1 MFQYT
6 RQKGTMSGESILIAD
21 DSGEIRNL
29 IADYLRGLG
38 YRVQTASDGEKAVAL
53 IGAQSFDLVI
63 TDFQMPRLDGLG
75 VLQAAKAHDLD
86 IKVVILTGHPTAE
99 SAIGALRKGAYD
111 YLLKPV
117 ENLDE
122 LGHLVENALTQRRLT
137 LENRRLMEELRVL
150 NANLANRVAQR
161 TEQLHQAYDQ
171 LKSLHQMKA
180 QFVSVTSHELR
191 TPLTQILLTADLLKE
206 QISRRSLSGAEV
218 YLREMVSQSQRLQRL
233 IDNLLDFSLMERN
246 EFKLNLGECHL
257 PALVRSTAELLRP
270 RIEAKRLD
278 LGLAVPDCDITLI
291 ADEPRL
297 QNALGQL
304 LENALK
310 FTHPGG
316 RIMVGVH
323 GPTRAPWTEAASS
336 PFAVIAVIDSG
347 IGIPADQ
354 QQAIFESFTQVD
366 MSDQRRYGG
375 LGVGLTITARIVT
388 AHGGRITLKSQPGKG
403 STFAMW
409 LPMRAKTSPFVL
421 PG

>member
-21 DSGEIRNL
+21 DSGDIRNL
-29 IADYLRGLG
+29 LADYLRGLG

-53 IGAQSFDLVI
+53 IGAQPFDLVI

-161 TEQLHQAYDQ
+161 TEQLRQAYDQ
-171 LKSLHQMKA
+171 LKSLHQIKT

-246 EFKLNLGECHL
+246 EFTLNLGECHL

-278 LGLAVPDCDITLI
+278 LGLAVPDRDIALI
-291 ADEPRL
+291 ADESRL

-323 GPTRAPWTEAASS
+323 GPTRAPWTEAASA

-409 LPMRAKTSPFVL
+409 LPMRAKTSPFVI
-421 PG
+421 PK

>member
-1 MFQYT
+1 MP
-6 RQKGTMSGESILIAD
+6 GENILIAD
-21 DSGEIRNL
+21 DSADIRNL
-29 IADYLRGLG
+29 LADYLRGLG

-53 IGAQSFDLVI
+53 IGAQSFELVI

-75 VLQAAKAHDLD
+75 VLQAAKTHDLD
-86 IKVVILTGHPTAE
+86 IEVVILTGHPTAE

-122 LGHLVENALTQRRLT
+122 VGHVVENALTQRRLT
-137 LENRRLMEELRVL
+137 LENRRLVEELRVL
-150 NANLANRVAQR
+150 NINLANRVALR
-161 TEQLHQAYDQ
+161 TQQLRQAYEQLQ
-171 LKSLHQMKA
+171 SLHQMKA

-191 TPLTQILLTADLLKE
+191 TPLTQILLTADLLKD
-206 QISRRSLSGAEV
+206 QINRRSLSGAEV
-218 YLREMVSQSQRLQRL
+218 YLREMVLQSQRLQRL

-257 PALVRSTAELLRP
+257 PAMVRSTAELWRP

-278 LGLAVPDCDITLI
+278 LGLAVPDRDIALV
-291 ADEPRL
+291 ADESRL

-316 RIMVGVH
+316 RIMVGIH
-323 GPTRAPWTEAASS
+323 GPTRAPWPEAASS
-336 PFAVIAVIDSG
+336 PFSVIAVIDSG

-354 QQAIFESFTQVD
+354 QRAIFEAFTQVD

-375 LGVGLTITARIVT
+375 LGVGLTITARIVK
-388 AHGGRITLKSQPGKG
+388 AHGGRVTLKSEPGKG

-409 LPMRAKTSPFVL
+409 LPMRVKTSPFVI
-421 PG
+421 PP

>member
-1 MFQYT
+1 
-6 RQKGTMSGESILIAD
+6 MSGESILIAD

-29 IADYLRGLG
+29 LADYLRGLG
-38 YRVQTASDGEKAVAL
+38 YRVQTAADGEKAVAL
-53 IGAQSFDLVI
+53 IGAQSFELVI

-86 IKVVILTGHPTAE
+86 IEVVILTGHPTAE

-161 TEQLHQAYDQ
+161 TEQLRQAYDQ

-278 LGLAVPDCDITLI
+278 LGLAVPDCDIALI

-323 GPTRAPWTEAASS
+323 GPTRAPWAEAASS

-354 QQAIFESFTQVD
+354 QQGIFESFTLVD

>member
-1 MFQYT
+1 
-6 RQKGTMSGESILIAD
+6 MSGESILIAD

>member
-1 MFQYT
+1 
-6 RQKGTMSGESILIAD
+6 MSGESILIAD
-21 DSGEIRNL
+21 DSGDIRNL
-29 IADYLRGLG
+29 LADYLRGLG

-86 IKVVILTGHPTAE
+86 IEVVILTGHPTAE

-161 TEQLHQAYDQ
+161 TEQLRQAYDQ

-278 LGLAVPDCDITLI
+278 LSLAVPDRDIALI

-388 AHGGRITLKSQPGKG
+388 AHGGRITLKSQLGKG

>member
-1 MFQYT
+1 MP
-6 RQKGTMSGESILIAD
+6 GENILIAD
-21 DSGEIRNL
+21 DSADIRNL
-29 IADYLRGLG
+29 LADYLRGLG
-38 YRVQTASDGEKAVAL
+38 YRVQTAPDGEKAVAL
-53 IGAQSFDLVI
+53 IGAQPFELVI

-75 VLQAAKAHDLD
+75 VLQAVKAHDLD
-86 IKVVILTGHPTAE
+86 IEVVILTGHPTAE

-122 LGHLVENALTQRRLT
+122 VGHVVENALTQRRLT

-150 NANLANRVAQR
+150 NVNLANRVAQR
-161 TEQLHQAYDQ
+161 TEQLRQAYVQ
-171 LKSLHQMKA
+171 LQSLHQMKA

-191 TPLTQILLTADLLKE
+191 TPLTQILLSADMLKD

-218 YLREMVSQSQRLQRL
+218 YLREMVLQSQRLQRL

-257 PALVRSTAELLRP
+257 PVMVRSTAELWRP
-270 RIEAKRLD
+270 RIEAKRID
-278 LGLAVPDCDITLI
+278 LGLAVPDHDIALV

-323 GPTRAPWTEAASS
+323 GPTRAPWPEAAS
-336 PFAVIAVIDSG
+336 PFSVIAVIDSG

-354 QQAIFESFTQVD
+354 QRAIFDAFTQVD

-388 AHGGRITLKSQPGKG
+388 AHGGRVTLKSEPGKG

-409 LPMRAKTSPFVL
+409 LPMRIKTSPFVS
-421 PG
+421 PR

>member
-1 MFQYT
+1 
-6 RQKGTMSGESILIAD
+6 MSGESILIAD

-29 IADYLRGLG
+29 LADYLRGLG

-86 IKVVILTGHPTAE
+86 IEVVILTGHPTAE

-161 TEQLHQAYDQ
+161 TEQLRQAYDQ

-278 LGLAVPDCDITLI
+278 LSLAVPDRDIALI

-388 AHGGRITLKSQPGKG
+388 AHGGRITLKSQLGKG

>member
-1 MFQYT
+1 
-6 RQKGTMSGESILIAD
+6 
-21 DSGEIRNL
+21 
-29 IADYLRGLG
+29 
-38 YRVQTASDGEKAVAL
+38 
-53 IGAQSFDLVI
+53 
-63 TDFQMPRLDGLG
+63 
-75 VLQAAKAHDLD
+75 
-86 IKVVILTGHPTAE
+86 
-99 SAIGALRKGAYD
+99 
-111 YLLKPV
+111 
-117 ENLDE
+117 
-122 LGHLVENALTQRRLT
+122 
-137 LENRRLMEELRVL
+137 
-150 NANLANRVAQR
+150 
-161 TEQLHQAYDQ
+161 
-171 LKSLHQMKA
+171 
-180 QFVSVTSHELR
+180 
-191 TPLTQILLTADLLKE
+191 LLTADLLKE

-270 RIEAKRLD
+270 RIEAKRLE
-278 LGLAVPDCDITLI
+278 LGLAVPDRDLALI
-291 ADEPRL
+291 ADESRL

-409 LPMRAKTSPFVL
+409 LPMRAKTSPLL

>member
-1 MFQYT
+1 
-6 RQKGTMSGESILIAD
+6 MSGESILIAD

-29 IADYLRGLG
+29 LADYLRGLG

-53 IGAQSFDLVI
+53 IGAQSFELVI

-86 IKVVILTGHPTAE
+86 IEVVILTGHPTAE

-137 LENRRLMEELRVL
+137 LENRRLVEELRVL

-161 TEQLHQAYDQ
+161 TEQLRLAYDQ

-191 TPLTQILLTADLLKE
+191 TPLTQMLLTADLLKE
-206 QISRRSLSGAEV
+206 QITRRSLSGAEV
-218 YLREMVSQSQRLQRL
+218 YVREMVSQSQRLQRL

-257 PALVRSTAELLRP
+257 PALARSTAELWRP
-270 RIEAKRLD
+270 RIEAKRLGLD
-278 LGLAVPDCDITLI
+278 LTIPDRDIALT
-291 ADEPRL
+291 ADESRL

-375 LGVGLTITARIVT
+375 LGVGLTITARIVA

-409 LPMRAKTSPFVL
+409 LPMHAKTAPFVL

>member
-1 MFQYT
+1 MP
-6 RQKGTMSGESILIAD
+6 GENILIAD
-21 DSGEIRNL
+21 DSADIRNL
-29 IADYLRGLG
+29 LADYLRGLG
-38 YRVQTASDGEKAVAL
+38 YRVQTASDGEKAAAL
-53 IGAQSFDLVI
+53 IGAQPFELVI

-75 VLQAAKAHDLD
+75 VLQAAKTHDLD
-86 IKVVILTGHPTAE
+86 IEVVILTGHPTAE

-122 LGHLVENALTQRRLT
+122 VGHIVENALTQRRLT
-137 LENRRLMEELRVL
+137 LENRRLVEELRVL
-150 NANLANRVAQR
+150 NVNLANRVALR
-161 TEQLHQAYDQ
+161 TQQLRQAYEQLQ
-171 LKSLHQMKA
+171 SLHQMKA

-191 TPLTQILLTADLLKE
+191 TPLTQILLTADLLKD
-206 QISRRSLSGAEV
+206 QINRRSLSGAEV
-218 YLREMVSQSQRLQRL
+218 YLREMVLQSQRLQRL

-257 PALVRSTAELLRP
+257 PAMVRSTAELWRP

-278 LGLAVPDCDITLI
+278 LGLAVPDRDIALI

-375 LGVGLTITARIVT
+375 LGVGLTITARIVA

-409 LPMRAKTSPFVL
+409 LPMRVKTSPFVI
-421 PG
+421 PP

>member
-1 MFQYT
+1 
-6 RQKGTMSGESILIAD
+6 MSGESILIAD
-21 DSGEIRNL
+21 DSGDIRNL

-161 TEQLHQAYDQ
+161 TEQLRQAYDQ
-171 LKSLHQMKA
+171 LKSLHQMKT

-246 EFKLNLGECHL
+246 EFTLNLGECHL

-278 LGLAVPDCDITLI
+278 LGLAVPDRDIALI
-291 ADEPRL
+291 ADESRL

-323 GPTRAPWTEAASS
+323 GPTRAPWTEAASA

-409 LPMRAKTSPFVL
+409 LPMRAKTSPFL
-421 PG
+421 IPK